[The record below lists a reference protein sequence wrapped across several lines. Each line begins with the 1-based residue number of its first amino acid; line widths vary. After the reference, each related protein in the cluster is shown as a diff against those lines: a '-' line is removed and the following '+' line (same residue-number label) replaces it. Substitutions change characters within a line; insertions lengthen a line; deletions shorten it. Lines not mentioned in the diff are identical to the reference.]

1 MVLSKKRVIERERKE
16 KAYFDYILADTI
28 GHSVGRLCDEKSTYP
43 CIEDVY
49 PDLYNSK
56 ERQEEKQKQQEQI
69 SILRFK
75 QFAENLNRKF
85 NKEVATNE

>member
-1 MVLSKKRVIERERKE
+1 MVLSKKRIIERERKE
-16 KAYFDYILADTI
+16 KAYFDYILADII
-28 GHSVGRLCDEKSTYP
+28 GHSVGRLFDEKSTYP
-43 CIEDVY
+43 CIEDIY
-49 PDLYNSK
+49 SDLYNSK

>member
-1 MVLSKKRVIERERKE
+1 MVLSKKRIIERERKE
-16 KAYFDYILADTI
+16 KAYFDYTLADII
-28 GHSVGRLCDEKSTYP
+28 GHSVGRLFDEKNTYP

-49 PDLYNSK
+49 SDLYNSK